1 MAHYTE
7 TFTSLNEITKV
18 IDNNRS
24 LENTKAN
31 ISNSLII
38 GLSILTIGTLT
49 SAMLNGLNRLHFGH
63 NAQKYD
69 MESKEIEKKGNL
81 ADMIREN
88 DRMIYF
94 YRWSFNLTFGI
105 GVATVVF
112 VTRNSIN
119 ALRP

>member
-24 LENTKAN
+24 LESTTTN

-49 SAMLNGLNRLHFGH
+49 STVLNGLDRLHFGH
-63 NAQKYD
+63 YAQKYD
-69 MESKEIEKKGNL
+69 MELKQIEKQCDL
-81 ADMIREN
+81 LDLIREN
-88 DRMIYF
+88 NKMTSF

-105 GVATVVF
+105 GVATVVY
-112 VTRNSIN
+112 VTRNSIK
-119 ALRP
+119 AIRP

>member
-7 TFTSLNEITKV
+7 TSLNEITKV
-18 IDNNRS
+18 INNNRS
-24 LENTKAN
+24 LENTKSN

-38 GLSILTIGTLT
+38 GLSILTIGALT
-49 SAMLNGLNRLHFGH
+49 STALNGLNRLHFGH
-63 NAQKYD
+63 NAQKYE
-69 MESKEIEKKGNL
+69 MELNQIEKQGDL
-81 ADMIREN
+81 LDLIREN
-88 DRMIYF
+88 NKIISF

>member
-18 IDNNRS
+18 IDNNRT

-49 SAMLNGLNRLHFGH
+49 STMLNGLNSLNFGH

-69 MESKEIEKKGNL
+69 MEIKQIEKQGDL
-81 ADMIREN
+81 LDLIHEN
-88 DRMIYF
+88 NKMVSF
-94 YRWSFNLTFGI
+94 CRWSFNLTFGI
-105 GVATVVF
+105 GVATVVY
-112 VTRNSIN
+112 VTRNSIK
-119 ALRP
+119 AISP